1 MSIVKSQILSQLAD
15 SYPNFSRKILEKSLN
30 LVFDE
35 IIVTLIRDQRVEI
48 RSFGSFRTRQLKARI
63 GRNPRD
69 HTTIEIPEKKNI
81 HWKMSKELLRK
92 LNQDTKHNE

>member
-1 MSIVKSQILSQLAD
+1 MSIVKSQILDQLAD
-15 SYPNFSRKILEKSLN
+15 SYPNFPRKILEKSLN

-35 IIVTLIRDQRVEI
+35 IIDALAKERGCEI
-48 RSFGSFRTRQLKARI
+48 RKFGSWRIRHRKKKI

-69 HTTIEIPEKKNI
+69 NTTIEIPEKKNI
-81 HWKMSKELLRK
+81 HWKMSKELLQK

>member
-1 MSIVKSQILSQLAD
+1 MSIVKSQILDQLSD
-15 SYPNFSRKILEKSLN
+15 NYPNFLRKDLEKSLN

-35 IIVTLIRDQRVEI
+35 IIKTLAKDQRVEI
-48 RSFGSFRTRQLKARI
+48 RSFGSFRIRRLKARM

-69 HTTIEIPEKKNI
+69 NTRIEIPEKKSV
-81 HWKMSKELLRK
+81 HWKMSKELLQK